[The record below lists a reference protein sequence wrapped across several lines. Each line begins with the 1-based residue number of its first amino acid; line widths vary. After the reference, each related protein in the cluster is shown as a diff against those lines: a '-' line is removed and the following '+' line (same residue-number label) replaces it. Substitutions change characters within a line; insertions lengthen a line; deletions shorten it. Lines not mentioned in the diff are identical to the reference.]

1 MLTEVKKQLNQNL
14 RGLHLPT
21 IRQCYE
27 EQGKLAENNSSTY
40 EHYLHEVVELEVE
53 ARRQNRVV
61 RYLRES
67 KLPLE
72 KSWDA
77 FDRKRLPRKVDVQLD
92 TLLEGSFVDRHENL
106 LAFGNPASGKTH
118 LLCAI
123 GQELVHRGHRVLF
136 TTCSLLVQELL
147 LAKRELR
154 LARLLKR
161 FAKFRPL
168 IIDDIGYVQQDR
180 EEMEVLFTLLAERYE
195 RGSIILTSNLPFSKW
210 EKIFKD
216 PMTTAAAIDRL
227 VLPMSRRNDRANRRR
242 RRFRGLVHTS
252 GTPFLHHLEEP
263 RSAPPAPWPRL
274 RERTRMLRI
283 FFNRPLPP
291 ARPRSGHCHFAAM

>member
-106 LAFGNPASGKTH
+106 LAFGNPGSGKTH

-195 RGSIILTSNLPFSKW
+195 TRQHHPHEQFAVFEMGEDLQGPHDDGRG
-210 EKIFKD
+210 
-216 PMTTAAAIDRL
+216 DR
-227 VLPMSRRNDRANRRR
+227 PAR
-242 RRFRGLVHTS
+242 
-252 GTPFLHHLEEP
+252 TPQHHLGTQRCELSTRAIEEEQ
-263 RSAPPAPWPRL
+263 S
-274 RERTRMLRI
+274 E
-283 FFNRPLPP
+283 
-291 ARPRSGHCHFAAM
+291 SG